1 MLVLVWIALAIAV
14 VAVTVGLV
22 VATRS
27 GLRAWRA
34 FRGSTR
40 AASDA
45 LADLTAKL
53 ERLAASAPTHGP
65 QLERSRAR
73 LDVSLARFAI
83 LRSALDEATDAIAP
97 LRLLYPRK

>member
-1 MLVLVWIALAIAV
+1 MLVLVWIALGIAV
-14 VAVTVGLV
+14 VAVTAGLV
-22 VATRS
+22 VAGRA
-27 GLRAWRA
+27 GLAAWRA
-34 FRGSTR
+34 FRGSMR

-45 LADLTAKL
+45 LADLSGRL
-53 ERLAASAPTHGP
+53 ERLADSAPTHGP

-83 LRSALDEATDAIAP
+83 LRSALDEATDAVAP

>member
-1 MLVLVWIALAIAV
+1 MLVLVWIALGIAV
-14 VAVTVGLV
+14 VAVIVGIV
-22 VATRS
+22 VAGRAGLHALRVFRS
-27 GLRAWRA
+27 
-34 FRGSTR
+34 SMH

-45 LADLTAKL
+45 LAELSAKL
-53 ERLAASAPTHGP
+53 ERLADSAPTHGP

-83 LRSALDEATDAIAP
+83 LRSALDEATDAVAP

>member
-1 MLVLVWIALAIAV
+1 MLVLVWIALGVFV
-14 VAVTVGLV
+14 VASIAGLV
-22 VATRS
+22 VAARA
-27 GLRAWRA
+27 GLDAWRA
-34 FRGSTR
+34 FRRSTS

-73 LDVSLARFAI
+73 LSTSLARFAV
-83 LRSALDEATDAIAP
+83 LRSALDEATDAVAP

>member
-1 MLVLVWIALAIAV
+1 MLVLVWIALGVFV
-14 VAVTVGLV
+14 VASTAGLV
-22 VATRS
+22 VAGRA
-27 GLRAWRA
+27 GLHAWRT
-34 FRGSTR
+34 FRGSMR

-45 LADLTAKL
+45 LAELTTKL

-73 LDVSLARFAI
+73 LDVSLARFAV
-83 LRSALDEATDAIAP
+83 LRSALDEATDAVAP

>member
-1 MLVLVWIALAIAV
+1 MLVLVWIALGVFV
-14 VAVTVGLV
+14 VASTAGLV
-22 VATRS
+22 VAARA
-27 GLRAWRA
+27 GLGAWRV

-45 LADLTAKL
+45 LVDLSSKL
-53 ERLAASAPTHGP
+53 ERLADSAPTHGP

-73 LDVSLARFAI
+73 LEASLARFAI
-83 LRSALDEATDAIAP
+83 LRSALDEATDAVAP